1 MWEIKAVEDRRGC
14 TMHCLVQTLRKG
26 RLNCLRH
33 AFQAIRDGDEDVP
46 YAAIL
51 QAAEDADPK
60 VCALVFGLPHA

>member
-1 MWEIKAVEDRRGC
+1 
-14 TMHCLVQTLRKG
+14 MHCLVQTLRKG